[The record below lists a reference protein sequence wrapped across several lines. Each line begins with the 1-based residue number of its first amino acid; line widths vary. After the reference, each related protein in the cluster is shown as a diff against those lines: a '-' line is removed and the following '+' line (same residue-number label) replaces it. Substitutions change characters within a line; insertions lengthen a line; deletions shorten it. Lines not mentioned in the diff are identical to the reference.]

1 MAKQESNDDLVASVR
16 NLLAQETARET
27 SANPVRQGDGPT
39 LLLAAEQR
47 VRNEDESVE
56 ASGGWARAELPED
69 YAEDADFEDDGPLP
83 AAPATST
90 SLADLSEEP
99 TEDPDLRNL
108 VTEIVRQ
115 ELAGELGERITRNVR
130 KLVRREIARA
140 MTGADADEPRS
151 GNEKPRR

>member
-1 MAKQESNDDLVASVR
+1 MATQESSDDLVASVR

-27 SANPVRQGDGPT
+27 SADPVRQGDGPT

-47 VRNEDESVE
+47 VRNEDESVA
-56 ASGGWARAELPED
+56 ASGDWARAELPED
-69 YAEDADFEDDGPLP
+69 YAEDADFEDGGPLP
-83 AAPATST
+83 AASATSS

-140 MTGADADEPRS
+140 MAGTDAGGPQT